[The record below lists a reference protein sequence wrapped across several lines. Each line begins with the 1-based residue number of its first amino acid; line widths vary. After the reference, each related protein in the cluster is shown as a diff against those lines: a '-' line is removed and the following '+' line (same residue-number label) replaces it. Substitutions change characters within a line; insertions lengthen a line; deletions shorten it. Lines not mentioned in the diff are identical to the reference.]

1 MPDEVITVTLPAS
14 DYPTLLAGLYE
25 LPGKFGIPVISR
37 LQQAMADA
45 AKAEDV
51 VPFVPV
57 KGKSNG

>member
-37 LQQAMADA
+37 LQAALQDA
-45 AKAEDV
+45 KEAQEV

-57 KGKSNG
+57 KGKG

>member
-14 DYPTLLAGLYE
+14 DYQTLLAGLYE

-37 LQQAMADA
+37 LQA
-45 AKAEDV
+45 ALAEAKETQEV

-57 KGKSNG
+57 KGKG